1 MANERPVGLST
12 GGPPE
17 TVMPTPPEPLLSALA
32 AATTRDE
39 VAAAVGR
46 FPTWSLAW
54 ALTRGSATR
63 GRSFRDSFSPALFC
77 QNSKPWS

>member
-17 TVMPTPPEPLLSALA
+17 TVMPTPPESLLSALA
-32 AATTRDE
+32 AATTRDD
-39 VAAAVGR
+39 VASAVGR

-54 ALTRGSATR
+54 AALGDVGRDDLERYAAYRVGYHRGLDLLR
-63 GRSFRDSFSPALFC
+63 
-77 QNSKPWS
+77 